1 MDFSAELRKLN
12 RLYRQMD
19 ETYHAYA
26 RRCGITDT
34 ALWLLYSLAES
45 TGPTTQHEVCEN
57 WHYPPQTVNS
67 ALKTLE
73 RKGLIALE
81 PDPGNRRAKLI
92 ALTEAGRAL
101 LQKAIVPLVAA
112 ENRALERMSDADR
125 AALLRLTGLYADL
138 LDEELARI

>member
-12 RLYRQMD
+12 RLYKQMD

-34 ALWLLYSLAES
+34 ALWLLYSLE
-45 TGPTTQHEVCEN
+45 
-57 WHYPPQTVNS
+57 
-67 ALKTLE
+67 TLE

-125 AALLRLTGLYADL
+125 AALLRLTGAYADL
-138 LDEELARI
+138 LGEELARI